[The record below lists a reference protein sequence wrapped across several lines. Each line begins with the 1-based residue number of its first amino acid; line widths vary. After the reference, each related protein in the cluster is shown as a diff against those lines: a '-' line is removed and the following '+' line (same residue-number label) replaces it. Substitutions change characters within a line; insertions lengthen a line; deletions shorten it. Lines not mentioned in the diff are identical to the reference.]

1 MFKDIILS
9 ILTLGIYPL
18 VSKGRTLKQS
28 VEKTK
33 YRKDGTI
40 KKHIDRD
47 TEYSEDEAP
56 QTPKN

>member
-33 YRKDGTI
+33 YRKDGSI

-56 QTPKN
+56 EPKN

>member
-9 ILTLGIYPL
+9 ILTLGVYPL

-33 YRKDGTI
+33 YRKDGTV
-40 KKHIDRD
+40 KKHVDRD
-47 TEYSEDEAP
+47 TDYFEEEASN
-56 QTPKN
+56 QN

>member
-1 MFKDIILS
+1 MFKEIILS

-28 VEKTK
+28 LEKTK
-33 YRKDGTI
+33 YRKDGSI

-56 QTPKN
+56 EPKN

>member
-1 MFKDIILS
+1 MLKEIILS

-33 YRKDGTI
+33 YRKDGSI

-56 QTPKN
+56 STNN

>member
-47 TEYSEDEAP
+47 TEYTEDESP
-56 QTPKN
+56 EPKN